1 MSIHMAGGDKQSLLD
16 NMVVVVVVVL
26 VVFNA
31 HTAGEIPFTF
41 WHPSIVL
48 QVTEYFQ
55 SFKLYNVEDDV
66 D

>member
-1 MSIHMAGGDKQSLLD
+1 MSIHMAGGDRQSLLD
-16 NMVVVVVVVL
+16 NMVVVVVVV

-41 WHPSIVL
+41 QHPSIVL

>member
-1 MSIHMAGGDKQSLLD
+1 MAGGDKQSLLD
-16 NMVVVVVVVL
+16 NMVVAVAVV

-31 HTAGEIPFTF
+31 HMAGEIPFTF
-41 WHPSIVL
+41 EHPSIVL

-55 SFKLYNVEDDV
+55 RFKLYNVEGDV